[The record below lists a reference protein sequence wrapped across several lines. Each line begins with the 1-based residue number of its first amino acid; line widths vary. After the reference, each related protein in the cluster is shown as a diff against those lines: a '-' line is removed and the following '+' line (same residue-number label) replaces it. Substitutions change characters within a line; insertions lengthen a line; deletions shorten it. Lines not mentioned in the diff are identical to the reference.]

1 MSRPLSEILEL
12 LETLAPLALAEDWDN
27 VGLLVEPARD
37 CQVSRVLLTVDLT
50 EPVLSE
56 AIEGGAEL
64 VIAYHPPIFRGLKR
78 LTRRVAS
85 ERIPMDALRAGIA
98 VYSPHTALDAATGG
112 INDWLAGLLGPGR
125 RRPIVPHPRVEQV
138 GAGRIVQLDEPMPL
152 VEALG
157 YIKSGLSLP
166 SLRVAAAHRH
176 QEGEPIETFAVCAG
190 AGGSVFEKLPFA
202 DLWLTGEMRHH
213 DVLARVAE
221 GQTVVLT
228 DHTNTERGF
237 LPKLAACLRENFTD
251 VAVRVSS
258 RDADPLVI
266 Q

>member
-1 MSRPLSEILEL
+1 M
-12 LETLAPLALAEDWDN
+12 
-27 VGLLVEPARD
+27 
-37 CQVSRVLLTVDLT
+37 
-50 EPVLSE
+50 
-56 AIEGGAEL
+56 
-64 VIAYHPPIFRGLKR
+64 FRGLKR

-112 INDWLAGLLGPGR
+112 INDWLGSLLGPGR
-125 RRPIVPHPRVEQV
+125 GRPILPHPRVEHV
-138 GAGRIVQLDEPMPL
+138 GAGRIVQLDEPLPL

-157 YIKSGLSLP
+157 HIKAGLSLP
-166 SLRVAAAHRH
+166 SLRVATAHRH
-176 QEGEPIETFAVCAG
+176 QEGEPIESFAVCAG

-202 DLWLTGEMRHH
+202 DLLLTGEMRHH

-237 LPKLAACLRENFTD
+237 LPKLAACLRENFSELT
-251 VAVRVSS
+251 VRVST
-258 RDADPLVI
+258 RDGDPLVI